1 MTPTTYHTHQST
13 NQLIPEYKIEFRD
26 RYLQP
31 LHLIESRKVLGI
43 QRYWERN
50 LNGHCLLFR
59 QKTFFIHSKLGQ
71 MSISFKML
79 SKNTLMGFSMIVN

>member
-1 MTPTTYHTHQST
+1 MIIINISKIVHNNFLT
-13 NQLIPEYKIEFRD
+13 NPFEYI
-26 RYLQP
+26 
-31 LHLIESRKVLGI
+31 RKVLGI